1 MIELPQ
7 GLLLASKAAK
17 IIRFTT
23 EMSMRAVLS
32 FLFYERNCA
41 SKKGR
46 SVEGVTDLSLLG
58 S

>member
-1 MIELPQ
+1 M
-7 GLLLASKAAK
+7 ASKGAK

-23 EMSMRAVLS
+23 EMSIKAVPS

-46 SVEGVTDLSLLG
+46 SVKGVTDLSLIG

>member
-7 GLLLASKAAK
+7 GLLLASKGAK

-23 EMSMRAVLS
+23 EMSIKAVPS

-46 SVEGVTDLSLLG
+46 SMKGVTDLSLIE

>member
-1 MIELPQ
+1 M
-7 GLLLASKAAK
+7 ASKGAK

-23 EMSMRAVLS
+23 EMSIKAVPS

-46 SVEGVTDLSLLG
+46 SVKGVTNLILIG